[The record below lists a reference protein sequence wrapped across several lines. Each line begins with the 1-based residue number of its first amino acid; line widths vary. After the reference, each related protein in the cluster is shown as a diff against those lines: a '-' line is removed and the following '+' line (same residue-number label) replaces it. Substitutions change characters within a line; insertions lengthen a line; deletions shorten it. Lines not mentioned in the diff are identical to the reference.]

1 MHSASDTQFNQVCRL
16 QESEG
21 LHERPQAGLS
31 GSQQRGGRKR
41 PESSGRQVGRGL
53 SNCHQELEGQLGT
66 PQRILPIYRTYPQD
80 NLYDGHRGGVSQAT
94 S

>member
-1 MHSASDTQFNQVCRL
+1 MKDLKLVY
-16 QESEG
+16 
-21 LHERPQAGLS
+21 QAVNKEAAENAL
-31 GSQQRGGRKR
+31 KAL
-41 PESSGRQVGRGL
+41 EDKWGRGL

-80 NLYDGHRGGVSQAT
+80 NLYDEHRGGVSQAT